1 MRNLIGRALLWFIGP
16 ALLSQWSRE
25 MDEINAMVREVEPI
39 SPERISALTAAAVE
53 VRQSLHHSAR
63 TRDEREVLLDEI
75 EAYLALMPRPIA
87 ETTFGFRAVNDG
99 KFVSRLRKKQN
110 VTLDRIEKCRRF
122 MAENVPVR
130 GRVH

>member
-1 MRNLIGRALLWFIGP
+1 MRKIIGRGLLWFIGP
-16 ALLSQWSRE
+16 ALLEQWSRE
-25 MDEINAMVREVEPI
+25 MDEINAAGP
-39 SPERISALTAAAVE
+39 AT
-53 VRQSLHHSAR
+53 R

-130 GRVH
+130 GAVH